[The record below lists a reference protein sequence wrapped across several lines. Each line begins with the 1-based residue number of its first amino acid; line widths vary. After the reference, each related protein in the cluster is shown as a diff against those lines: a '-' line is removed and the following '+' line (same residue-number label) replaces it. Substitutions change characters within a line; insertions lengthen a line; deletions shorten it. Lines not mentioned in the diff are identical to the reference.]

1 LYPDYWAIIGD
12 PRYLGYKTMTVA
24 FEHSVEWVARAGRL
38 MDGRIGTHMILWG
51 PPRDSKV

>member
-24 FEHSVEWVARAGRL
+24 FEHSVEWVAGAGRL